1 MGKDSSVIVT
11 ILLNMVV
18 YLPLEAYKRQPGDG
32 YQETGVE
39 DKEEGRDRRQ
49 VSITMYDGSL
59 TYEPT

>member
-1 MGKDSSVIVT
+1 MGKDSSIIVT

-39 DKEEGRDRRQ
+39 DKEEGRYKGKEGVLVKSRY
-49 VSITMYDGSL
+49 ITW
-59 TYEPT
+59 